1 MPASARV
8 WSELVLRVSYTGRP
22 DRRQPPVMRLA
33 AFALLALSITGCA
46 RLGLPFNE
54 AAAGNEPVRG
64 AALVSATVSDRV
76 DPTDWLTVRQTLGRI
91 PVTAGAGTT
100 LDWRNALT
108 DSAGTV
114 SVLTAAVAHGGTLC
128 RGFTATINDLRGI
141 RRYRGQAC
149 RGADGWQLSGVV
161 PDDGRLL

>member
-1 MPASARV
+1 
-8 WSELVLRVSYTGRP
+8 VLRVSYTGRR
-22 DRRQPPVMRLA
+22 DRRQPPVMRIA
-33 AFALLALSITGCA
+33 AFALLSLSIAGCA

-54 AAAGNEPVRG
+54 AAAGNEPVHG
-64 AALVSATVSDRV
+64 ASLVSATVSDRV

-91 PVTAGAGTT
+91 PVSAGAGTT

-108 DSAGTV
+108 DSDGTV
-114 SVLTAAVAHGGTLC
+114 SLLTAAVARNGTLC
-128 RGFTATINDLRGI
+128 RGFSATINDLRGI